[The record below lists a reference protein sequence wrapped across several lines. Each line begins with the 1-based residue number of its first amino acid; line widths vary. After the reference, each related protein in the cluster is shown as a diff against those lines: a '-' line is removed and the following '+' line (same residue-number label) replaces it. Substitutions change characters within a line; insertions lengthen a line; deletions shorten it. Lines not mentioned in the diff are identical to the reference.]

1 MEKTLVLIKP
11 DGVAR
16 GLCGEI
22 ISRFERRGLRILAL
36 KMMTL
41 SREQAHIHYAE
52 HQGKPF
58 FDGLIDFITSGPL
71 VAMVVGGENAVKVVR
86 MMMGPTDPAGAAP
99 GTIRG
104 DFALSVGNNVIHGS
118 DSPSSAMREIDL
130 FFAAHE
136 IMK

>member
-41 SREQAHIHYAE
+41 SREQAYNHYAE

-58 FDGLIDFITSGPL
+58 F
-71 VAMVVGGENAVKVVR
+71 
-86 MMMGPTDPAGAAP
+86 
-99 GTIRG
+99 
-104 DFALSVGNNVIHGS
+104 
-118 DSPSSAMREIDL
+118 
-130 FFAAHE
+130 
-136 IMK
+136 